1 MKLVCQR
8 CRGRGVIETSCSMC
22 HDSTWDHECDDTSE
36 PCPECHGA
44 KVDELHTL
52 DGYQRAAMRS
62 GAASRGDGALS
73 LAGMG
78 LAGEAGEVCDLLKKV
93 VHHGRP
99 LDDAMR
105 AKLIEEC
112 GDVLWYL
119 AFAADTL
126 GVSLTDMAEANV
138 AKLAR
143 RYPNG
148 FNSADSIARRDEA
161 TAQKGGA

>member
-1 MKLVCQR
+1 MTTEKTYYNFAQFQR
-8 CRGRGVIETSCSMC
+8 
-22 HDSTWDHECDDTSE
+22 D
-36 PCPECHGA
+36 
-44 KVDELHTL
+44 
-52 DGYQRAAMRS
+52 AMRT
-62 GAASRGDGALS
+62 GAATRGDGALS

-78 LAGEAGEVCDLLKKV
+78 LAGEAGEVCDLAKKV

-105 AKLIEEC
+105 TRLVEEA

-119 AFAADTL
+119 AFLADTL
-126 GVSLTDMAEANV
+126 GVTMEDMARANV

-148 FNSADSIARRDEA
+148 FNTADSIAKRDEMEGA
-161 TAQKGGA
+161 TVGDGHGYDANTGITHSTGEDR